1 MTVAIVIF
9 LTRFVNEFYT
19 RVHGFLALRSKIE
32 VDNPASVAISCMKF
46 LAKADFWA
54 DLAIV
59 RNRVHTQNARPVS
72 IKDIARSAKVSHST
86 VSRAL
91 NNSPRVKS
99 DTVQRIRRIAEEF
112 GYRGS
117 AIARSLATQQTRTIG
132 VVVTTIADLFAAGVV
147 AGIETVAG
155 DHGYSVFLANSNA
168 DPERE
173 IRVVRTFEERR
184 VDGIIVTASRVGALH
199 LPLLSRMKVPIV
211 LLNNQHPSGFV
222 HSVMIENATAS
233 YEATRHL
240 VELGHRRIA
249 YIGDRNGRQSDTE
262 RFGGYRHALDVGQI
276 PFQPELVVYGN
287 ATPESGREAMV
298 KLLQAPEPPTAVF
311 CYDDMTAL
319 GAIREIHANGMRV
332 PGDISV
338 VGFDDLSIA
347 EFTEPPLTT
356 IRQPMAQMGRL
367 AMEAVLDLLG
377 GSGSSHEIRV
387 RGELIVRASTAALKA
402 QDDTRT

>member
-1 MTVAIVIF
+1 
-9 LTRFVNEFYT
+9 L
-19 RVHGFLALRSKIE
+19 
-32 VDNPASVAISCMKF
+32 
-46 LAKADFWA
+46 
-54 DLAIV
+54 
-59 RNRVHTQNARPVS
+59 RNRVHTEKAEPAKPVS

-91 NNSPRVKS
+91 NNNPRVKS
-99 DTVQRIRRIAEEF
+99 ATVEKIRRIAEES

-117 AIARSLATQQTRTIG
+117 AIARSLATRQSKTIG

-147 AGIETVAG
+147 SGIETVAG

-173 IRVVRTFEERR
+173 MRVVRTFEERR

-211 LLNNQHPSGFV
+211 LLNNQHPSEFV
-222 HSVMIENATAS
+222 HSVMIENLSAS

-240 VELGHRRIA
+240 IELGHRRIA

-262 RFGGYRHALDVGQI
+262 RFGGYRQALDSGQI
-276 PFQPELVVYGN
+276 QFQPELVVYGSG
-287 ATPESGREAMV
+287 TPESGMEAMAA
-298 KLLQAPEPPTAVF
+298 LLGFAEPPTAVF

-319 GAIREIHANGMRV
+319 GAMRQIHASGLRV
-332 PGDISV
+332 PRDISV
-338 VGFDDLSIA
+338 VGFDDLSIVQ
-347 EFTEPPLTT
+347 FTEPPLTT
-356 IRQPMAQMGRL
+356 IRQPMSEMGRL

-377 GSGSSHEIRV
+377 GSGSTHEIKV
-387 RGELIVRASTAALKA
+387 RGELIVRASTSPPNDPRSSAPEA
-402 QDDTRT
+402 DGNSRV